1 MGSDPYLSSLIASF
15 YVDQLVEQ
23 NVVPAWDLALVLSAL
38 IKHPFEAKDMGTV
51 SLKHLTYKTV
61 FLLSLATGARRGEVH
76 ALDLSR
82 IRWAEDGSE
91 VFLRPYVGFM
101 AKTQVARDPS
111 TALSGFRVRSLA
123 KGLGRSDPDRLL
135 CPLRMLRYYIDRT
148 KAIRAGN
155 RRIFIPMRGNAS
167 KMKLSPNTISSW
179 IKRCI
184 ATSYEI
190 AGQDEALRRLNSVR
204 AHEVRALSASWDAI
218 KNVSLSDILA
228 ACRWKAH
235 TTFTSFYLRD
245 MAELEGRLLAFKAVP
260 TASASRL

>member
-15 YVDQLVEQ
+15 YVDRPVEQ

-51 SLKHLTYKTV
+51 FLKHLTNKTV

-111 TALSGFRVRSLA
+111 TAFSGFRVRSMA

-155 RRIFIPMRGNAS
+155 RIFIPIRGNTS
-167 KMKLSPNTISSW
+167 KMKLSLNTISSW

-184 ATSYEI
+184 ATAYEI
-190 AGQDEALRRLNSVR
+190 TGQEEALRRLSSVR
-204 AHEVRALSASWDAI
+204 VHEVRALS
-218 KNVSLSDILA
+218 DILA
-228 ACRWKAH
+228 TCRWRAH
-235 TTFTSFYLRD
+235 TTFTLFYLRD
-245 MAELEGRLLAFKAVP
+245 MVELEGRLLAFKAVP